1 MANLVNPAAHVL
13 DLGTNQASYEANAI
27 APNSKR
33 AENLRNMRN
42 NLIPQFTAFQV
53 NAEGHAANGLAF
65 YNATFPGQVFGGL
78 LGCFIHWIHFRR

>member
-13 DLGTNQASYEANAI
+13 DLGTNQASYKANAI

-33 AENLRNMRN
+33 VQNLRNMRN

-53 NAEGHAANGLAF
+53 NAEGNAANGLGF
-65 YNATFPGQVFGGL
+65 
-78 LGCFIHWIHFRR
+78 